1 MVEVETTVFPFS
13 IVNRAI
19 DIGLPDGKKN
29 TSIPFHITAS
39 MKASFFKDS
48 QTQIRPYFL
57 STIIQLHFKVHVAP
71 FHSID
76 T

>member
-39 MKASFFKDS
+39 MKASIFKATKK
-48 QTQIRPYFL
+48 QNRPYFL
-57 STIIQLHFKVHVAP
+57 RII
-71 FHSID
+71 I
-76 T
+76 